1 MEKEILLVSACLMGV
16 RCRYDGGGKEL
27 AELPALLRRYHL
39 VPVCGEVMG
48 GLPTPRA
55 PAERAGER
63 VLDRDGRD
71 VTEAF
76 RRGAEEAVRLA
87 KLYGA
92 KKALLKERS
101 PSCASGSIYDGSFT
115 GTLRDGWGVT
125 AEALR
130 ESGVMVLGESRA
142 GELLEE

>member
-1 MEKEILLVSACLMGV
+1 MEKETLLISACLMGV
-16 RCRYDGGGKEL
+16 CCRYDGGGKEL
-27 AELPALLRRYHL
+27 PELPQLMRRYSL
-39 VPVCGEVMG
+39 VPVCGEVLG
-48 GLPTPRA
+48 GLPTPRV
-55 PAERAGER
+55 PAERVGER

-76 RRGAEEAVRLA
+76 RRGAAEAVRLA

-101 PSCASGSIYDGSFT
+101 PSCGSGSIYDGSFT
-115 GTLRDGWGVT
+115 GALRQGWGVT

-130 ESGVMVLGESRA
+130 QSGVTVLGESRI
-142 GELLEE
+142 GELLEA